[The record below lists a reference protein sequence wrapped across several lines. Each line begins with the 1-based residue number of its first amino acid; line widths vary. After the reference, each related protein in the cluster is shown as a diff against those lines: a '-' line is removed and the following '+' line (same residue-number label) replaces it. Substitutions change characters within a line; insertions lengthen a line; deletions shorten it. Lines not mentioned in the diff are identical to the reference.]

1 MAEWPC
7 ADVGRYHGY
16 IPAAAA
22 QAEAADGFVSII
34 SMQDNL
40 TLQFFMQLE
49 TKSYKLS
56 SSNQFIFG
64 NLGLTLNVFD
74 HHVKSEILVI
84 DFYPVMI

>member
-1 MAEWPC
+1 MAECPC

-49 TKSYKLS
+49 IESYTVP
-56 SSNQFIFG
+56 SSN
-64 NLGLTLNVFD
+64 LY
-74 HHVKSEILVI
+74 S
-84 DFYPVMI
+84 

>member
-1 MAEWPC
+1 MAECPC

-40 TLQFFMQLE
+40 TLQLFMQLE
-49 TKSYKLS
+49 TKYYKLS
-56 SSNQFIFG
+56 SSNQLMF
-64 NLGLTLNVFD
+64 
-74 HHVKSEILVI
+74 VKSELTQC
-84 DFYPVMI
+84 F